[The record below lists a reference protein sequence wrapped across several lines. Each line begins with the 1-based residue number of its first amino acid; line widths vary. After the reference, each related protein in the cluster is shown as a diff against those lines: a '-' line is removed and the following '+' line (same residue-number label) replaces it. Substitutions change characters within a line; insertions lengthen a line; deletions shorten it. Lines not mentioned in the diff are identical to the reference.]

1 MIQIQLYNTATRKK
15 EIFKPLDANRVT
27 LYACGPTVY
36 NYIHV
41 GNARMLAVFD
51 TLYRTLKQV
60 YPRVVYARNI
70 TDIDDKIMQQADKE
84 NTTWHDVAQRYTAAL
99 LSDCDALNMLTPD
112 HQPKATEFLAEMVA
126 MIQDLINNGHAYEA
140 QGHVLFDVP
149 SYPAYGALS
158 GRNRD
163 EQIAGARV
171 DVAPYKKDPADFV
184 LWKPSTPNQPG
195 WPSPW
200 GRGRPGWH
208 IECSAMATK
217 LLGKD
222 FDIHGGGQ
230 DLTFPHH
237 ENEIAQSCCANPQ
250 HGFARVWMHNGFLT
264 VNAEKMSKSLGNFWT
279 MHDARQQFDAEVVR
293 YLLLSG
299 HYRQPLDFSFEALEE
314 AKKNLDKFYKVL
326 AQFDDLPKVQA
337 APEVLEALADDL
349 NTPKAYA
356 VLHGLVNEFN
366 KTPTPQLAV
375 ELAAQLKASAQLL
388 GLLYRSPSIWL
399 KGDVDEA
406 LVANLI
412 AQRNTARSTKDFAK
426 ADALRGQLADMG
438 VAIDDT
444 ATGTSWRKM

>member
-1 MIQIQLYNTATRKK
+1 MQLQLFNTATRQK
-15 EIFKPLDANRVT
+15 EVFKPLDASRVT
-27 LYACGPTVY
+27 MYACGPTVY

-41 GNARMLAVFD
+41 GNARMLSVFD
-51 TLYRTLKQV
+51 TLYRTLKAF
-60 YPRVVYARNI
+60 YPNVVYARNI

-84 NTTWHDVAQRYTAAL
+84 NTTWDDVAQRYTTAL
-99 LSDCDALNMLTPD
+99 LDDCAALNMLEPD
-112 HQPKATEFLAEMVA
+112 HHPKATEFLPEMIE
-126 MIQDLINNGHAYEA
+126 MIQGLIDNGHAYEA
-140 QGHVLFDVP
+140 EGHVLFDVP
-149 SYPAYGALS
+149 SYPQYGALS

-184 LWKPSTPNQPG
+184 LWKPSTADQPG

-200 GRGRPGWH
+200 GMGRPGWH

-237 ENEIAQSCCANPQ
+237 ENEIAQSCCANKN

-279 MHDARQQFDAEVVR
+279 MHDVRQQFDAEVVR

-299 HYRQPLDFSFEALEE
+299 HYRQPLDFSFDALED
-314 AKKNLDKFYKVL
+314 AKKSLDKFYKVL
-326 AQFDDLPKVQA
+326 AQFDSLPQA
-337 APEVLEALADDL
+337 AVLPEVLEALADDL

-356 VLHGLVNEFN
+356 ALHGLVNAFN
-366 KTPTPQLAV
+366 KAPTA
-375 ELAAQLKASAQLL
+375 ELAAQLKASAQVL
-388 GLLYRSPSIWL
+388 GLLYRCPQTWL

-406 LVANLI
+406 LVEDLI
-412 AQRNTARSTKDFAK
+412 AQRNAARAAKDFAK
-426 ADALRGQLADMG
+426 ADALRAQLTDIG
-438 VAIDDT
+438 VVIDDN
-444 ATGTSWRKM
+444 AAGTTWRKI